1 MKQYYKY
8 VLRYATFMLL
18 LLTALTFTACGDDG
32 ENEGGNDKE
41 QVDRK
46 NQNANISSAA
56 NGYNKAIQRVEF
68 PALKQTGKQKV
79 LVYRT
84 ASSAYDKDGV
94 NFSVEWDCDKR
105 SQRWSCYQMHKGYS
119 GSYSRVSDFYFDT
132 TNLSSDEYWGEYRYF
147 PGFDRGHICPSGDRT
162 ASADMN
168 TQTFVMTNMQPQ
180 YSKFNGYDRNNSN
193 NRGLWLR
200 MEETLRTWSSKLSST
215 DTIFVCKGGTIDS
228 EKNIL
233 SRIGGKLIV
242 PKYFYMAILR
252 KSQFGYAGMAF
263 WSEQR
268 NAWRTDE
275 TLLSHAMSIDE
286 LEKLTGIDFFCNLPD
301 DVENQVEK
309 TFNAS
314 VWKDLK

>member
-1 MKQYYKY
+1 MKHYSKLIMRHAAML
-8 VLRYATFMLL
+8 VLAFAALL
-18 LLTALTFTACGDDG
+18 VAGCGDD
-32 ENEGGNDKE
+32 NEDGDGNGQE
-41 QVDRK
+41 QVDKK
-46 NQNANISSAA
+46 NQNANIPSAA
-56 NGYNKAIQRVEF
+56 NGYNKAIQRTEF

-94 NFSVEWDCDKR
+94 NFAVEWDCEKR
-105 SQRWSCYQMHKGYS
+105 SQRWSCYQMHRGFS

-132 TNLSSDEYWGEYRYF
+132 TNLSSNEYWGEYNYF

-180 YSKFNGYDRNNSN
+180 YHQFNGFEQNST

-200 MEETLRTWSSKLSST
+200 MEETLRSWANSLSAT

-228 EKNIL
+228 EANIIE
-233 SRIGGKLIV
+233 RIGGKLIV
-242 PKYFYMAILR
+242 PKYFFMAILR

-263 WSEQR
+263 WSEQTR
-268 NAWRTDE
+268 TWRSNE
-275 TLLSHAMSIDE
+275 TLLSHAISIDE

-301 DVENQVEK
+301 DIENQVEK

>member
-1 MKQYYKY
+1 MKHYSKLIMRHAAML
-8 VLRYATFMLL
+8 VLVFAALL
-18 LLTALTFTACGDDG
+18 VASCGDDN
-32 ENEGGNDKE
+32 EDEGGNGQE
-41 QVDRK
+41 QVDKK
-46 NQNANISSAA
+46 NQNANIPSAA
-56 NGYNKAIQRVEF
+56 NGYNKAIQRTEF

-94 NFSVEWDCDKR
+94 NFAVEWDCEKR
-105 SQRWSCYQMHKGYS
+105 SQRWSCYQMHRGFS

-132 TNLSSDEYWGEYRYF
+132 TNLSSNEYWGEYNYF

-180 YSKFNGYDRNNSN
+180 YHQFNGFEQNST

-200 MEETLRTWSSKLSST
+200 MEETLRSWANSLSVT

-228 EKNIL
+228 EANIIE
-233 SRIGGKLIV
+233 RIGGKLIV
-242 PKYFYMAILR
+242 PKYFFMAILR

-263 WSEQR
+263 WSEQTR
-268 NAWRTDE
+268 TWRSNE
-275 TLLSHAMSIDE
+275 TLLSHAISIDE

-301 DVENQVEK
+301 DIENQVEK

>member
-1 MKQYYKY
+1 MKHYSKLIMRHAAML
-8 VLRYATFMLL
+8 VLAFAALL
-18 LLTALTFTACGDDG
+18 VAGCGDDN
-32 ENEGGNDKE
+32 EDEGGNGQE
-41 QVDRK
+41 QVDKK
-46 NQNANISSAA
+46 NQNANIPSAA
-56 NGYNKAIQRVEF
+56 NGYNKAIQRTEF

-94 NFSVEWDCDKR
+94 NFAVEWDCEKR
-105 SQRWSCYQMHKGYS
+105 SQRWSCYQMHRGFS

-132 TNLSSDEYWGEYRYF
+132 TNLSSNEYWGEYNYF

-180 YSKFNGYDRNNSN
+180 YHQFNGFEQNST

-200 MEETLRTWSSKLSST
+200 MEETLRSWANSLSAT

-228 EKNIL
+228 EANIIE
-233 SRIGGKLIV
+233 RIGGKLIV
-242 PKYFYMAILR
+242 PKYFFMAILR

-263 WSEQR
+263 WSEQTR
-268 NAWRTDE
+268 TWRSNE
-275 TLLSHAMSIDE
+275 TLLSHAISIDE

-301 DVENQVEK
+301 DIENQVEK

>member
-1 MKQYYKY
+1 MRHAAML
-8 VLRYATFMLL
+8 VLVFAALL
-18 LLTALTFTACGDDG
+18 VAGCGDD
-32 ENEGGNDKE
+32 NEDGDGNGQE
-41 QVDRK
+41 QVDKK
-46 NQNANISSAA
+46 NQNANIPSAA
-56 NGYNKAIQRVEF
+56 NGYNKAIQRTEF

-94 NFSVEWDCDKR
+94 NFAVEWDCEKR
-105 SQRWSCYQMHKGYS
+105 SQRWSCYQMHRGFS

-132 TNLSSDEYWGEYRYF
+132 TNLSSNEYWGEYNYF

-180 YSKFNGYDRNNSN
+180 YHQFNGFEQNST

-200 MEETLRTWSSKLSST
+200 MEETLRSWANSLSAT

-228 EKNIL
+228 EANIIE
-233 SRIGGKLIV
+233 RIGGKLIV
-242 PKYFYMAILR
+242 PKYFFMAILR

-263 WSEQR
+263 WSEQTR
-268 NAWRTDE
+268 TWRSNE
-275 TLLSHAMSIDE
+275 TLLSHAISIDE

-301 DVENQVEK
+301 DIENQVEK

>member
-1 MKQYYKY
+1 MRHAAML
-8 VLRYATFMLL
+8 VLAFAALL
-18 LLTALTFTACGDDG
+18 VAGCGDDN
-32 ENEGGNDKE
+32 EDEGGNGQE
-41 QVDRK
+41 QVDKK
-46 NQNANISSAA
+46 NQNANIPSAA
-56 NGYNKAIQRVEF
+56 NGYNKAIQRTEF

-94 NFSVEWDCDKR
+94 NFAVEWDCEKR
-105 SQRWSCYQMHKGYS
+105 SQRWSCYQMHRGFS

-132 TNLSSDEYWGEYRYF
+132 TNLSSNEYWGEYNYF

-180 YSKFNGYDRNNSN
+180 YHQFNGFEQNST

-200 MEETLRTWSSKLSST
+200 MEETLRSWANSLSAT

-228 EKNIL
+228 EANIIE
-233 SRIGGKLIV
+233 RIGGKLIV
-242 PKYFYMAILR
+242 PKYFFMAILR

-263 WSEQR
+263 WSEQTR
-268 NAWRTDE
+268 TWRSNE
-275 TLLSHAMSIDE
+275 TLLSHAISIDE

-301 DVENQVEK
+301 DIENQVEK

>member
-1 MKQYYKY
+1 MKHYSKLIMRHAAML
-8 VLRYATFMLL
+8 VLVFAALL
-18 LLTALTFTACGDDG
+18 VAGCGDDN
-32 ENEGGNDKE
+32 EDEGGNGQE
-41 QVDRK
+41 QVDKK
-46 NQNANISSAA
+46 NQNANIPSAA
-56 NGYNKAIQRVEF
+56 NGYNKAIQRTEF

-94 NFSVEWDCDKR
+94 NFAVEWDCEKR
-105 SQRWSCYQMHKGYS
+105 SQRWSCYQMHRGFS

-132 TNLSSDEYWGEYRYF
+132 TNLSSNEYWGEYNYF

-180 YSKFNGYDRNNSN
+180 YHQFNGFEQNST

-200 MEETLRTWSSKLSST
+200 MEETLRSWANSLSAT

-228 EKNIL
+228 EANIIE
-233 SRIGGKLIV
+233 RIGGKLIV
-242 PKYFYMAILR
+242 PKYFFMAILR

-263 WSEQR
+263 WSEQTR
-268 NAWRTDE
+268 TWRSNE
-275 TLLSHAMSIDE
+275 TLLSHAISIDE

-301 DVENQVEK
+301 DIENQVEK

>member
-1 MKQYYKY
+1 MRHAAML
-8 VLRYATFMLL
+8 VLVFAALL
-18 LLTALTFTACGDDG
+18 VASCGDDN
-32 ENEGGNDKE
+32 EDEGGNGQE
-41 QVDRK
+41 QVDKK
-46 NQNANISSAA
+46 NQNANIPSAA
-56 NGYNKAIQRVEF
+56 NGYNKAIQRTEF

-94 NFSVEWDCDKR
+94 NFAVEWDCEKR
-105 SQRWSCYQMHKGYS
+105 SQRWSCYQMHRGFS

-132 TNLSSDEYWGEYRYF
+132 TNLSSNEYWGEYNYF

-180 YSKFNGYDRNNSN
+180 YHQFNGFEQNST

-200 MEETLRTWSSKLSST
+200 MEETLRSWANSLSVT

-228 EKNIL
+228 EANIIE
-233 SRIGGKLIV
+233 RIGGKLIV
-242 PKYFYMAILR
+242 PKYFFMAILR

-263 WSEQR
+263 WSEQTR
-268 NAWRTDE
+268 TWRSNE
-275 TLLSHAMSIDE
+275 TLLSHAISIDE

-301 DVENQVEK
+301 DIENQVEK

>member
-1 MKQYYKY
+1 MRHAAML
-8 VLRYATFMLL
+8 VLIFAALL
-18 LLTALTFTACGDDG
+18 FAGCGDDN
-32 ENEGGNDKE
+32 EDEGGNNQE
-41 QVDRK
+41 QVDKK
-46 NQNANISSAA
+46 NLNANIPSAA
-56 NGYNKAIQRVEF
+56 NGYNKAIQRIEF

-84 ASSAYDKDGV
+84 TSLAYDKDGV

-105 SQRWSCYQMHKGYS
+105 SQRWSCYQMHRGFS

-132 TNLSSDEYWGEYRYF
+132 TNLSTNEYWDEYNYF
-147 PGFDRGHICPSGDRT
+147 PGYDRGHICPSGDRT
-162 ASADMN
+162 GSADMN

-180 YSKFNGYDRNNSN
+180 YHQFNGFEQNSS

-200 MEETLRTWSSKLSST
+200 MEETLRSWANSLSVT

-228 EKNIL
+228 EDNIIE
-233 SRIGGKLIV
+233 RIGGKLIV
-242 PKYFYMAILR
+242 PKYFFMAILR

-263 WSEQR
+263 WSEQTR
-268 NAWRTDE
+268 AWRSDE
-275 TLLSHAMSIDE
+275 TLLSHAISIDE

>member
-1 MKQYYKY
+1 MKHYSKLIMRHAAML
-8 VLRYATFMLL
+8 VLVFAALL
-18 LLTALTFTACGDDG
+18 VAGCGDD
-32 ENEGGNDKE
+32 NEDGDGNGQE
-41 QVDRK
+41 QVDKK
-46 NQNANISSAA
+46 NQNANIPSAA
-56 NGYNKAIQRVEF
+56 NGYNKAIQRTEF

-94 NFSVEWDCDKR
+94 NFAVEWDCEKR
-105 SQRWSCYQMHKGYS
+105 SQRWSCYQMHRGFS

-132 TNLSSDEYWGEYRYF
+132 TNLSSNEYWGEYNYF

-180 YSKFNGYDRNNSN
+180 YHQFNGFEQNST

-200 MEETLRTWSSKLSST
+200 MEETLRSWANSLSAT

-228 EKNIL
+228 EANIIE
-233 SRIGGKLIV
+233 RIGGKLIV
-242 PKYFYMAILR
+242 PKYFFMAILR

-263 WSEQR
+263 WSEQTR
-268 NAWRTDE
+268 TWRSNE
-275 TLLSHAMSIDE
+275 TLLSHAISIDE

-301 DVENQVEK
+301 DIENQVEK

>member
-1 MKQYYKY
+1 MKHYSKLIMRHAAML
-8 VLRYATFMLL
+8 VLVFAALL
-18 LLTALTFTACGDDG
+18 VAGCGDD
-32 ENEGGNDKE
+32 NEDGDGKGQE
-41 QVDRK
+41 QVDKK
-46 NQNANISSAA
+46 NQNANIPSAA
-56 NGYNKAIQRVEF
+56 NGYNKAIQRTEF

-94 NFSVEWDCDKR
+94 NFAVEWDCEKR
-105 SQRWSCYQMHKGYS
+105 SQRWSCYQMHRGFS

-132 TNLSSDEYWGEYRYF
+132 TNLSSNEYWGEYNYF

-180 YSKFNGYDRNNSN
+180 YHQFNGFEQNST

-200 MEETLRTWSSKLSST
+200 MEETLRSWANSLSAT

-228 EKNIL
+228 EANIIE
-233 SRIGGKLIV
+233 RIGGKLIV
-242 PKYFYMAILR
+242 PKYFFMAILR

-263 WSEQR
+263 WSEQTR
-268 NAWRTDE
+268 TWRSNE
-275 TLLSHAMSIDE
+275 TLLSHAISIDE

-301 DVENQVEK
+301 DIENQVEK